1 MAPRTAIRPDNTTR
15 FLNVDL
21 DIYAKFDLQPLAAAF
36 GLKVIVLYVGRER
49 GRYSA
54 HLELNSQP
62 TTADAAIRGFT
73 LLIHGLPRAKKGCGT
88 WRQPAILTFGVQSA
102 ADAKLYEI
110 KLAVPTIKAVSC
122 PERSSSFHSLR
133 PGSTHKRQTIIEQQ
147 LAYAG
152 NLCAKSMRFWMEG

>member
-73 LLIHGLPRAKKGCGT
+73 LLIHGLPRAKRKAWDMAT
-88 WRQPAILTFGVQSA
+88 TRDFNIRVQSA

-122 PERSSSFHSLR
+122 LNARVVF
-133 PGSTHKRQTIIEQQ
+133 TV
-147 LAYAG
+147 YAPDLLTSG
-152 NLCAKSMRFWMEG
+152 KP